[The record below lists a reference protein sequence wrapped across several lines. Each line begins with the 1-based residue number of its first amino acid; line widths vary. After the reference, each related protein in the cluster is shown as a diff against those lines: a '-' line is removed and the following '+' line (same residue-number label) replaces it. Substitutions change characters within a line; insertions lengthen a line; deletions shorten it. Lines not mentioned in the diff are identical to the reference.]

1 MKHRVKWISVLTL
14 VLVMALSL
22 GFIGQF
28 ATPKVQAATSSEL
41 QKQLEELERQKAEKD
56 KEMAALKSQI
66 DANADE
72 MTKLVQQKN
81 VVEQE
86 MNMLWEKL
94 QLTNSQISA
103 YRLLIADKQEELED
117 AKERLAQLQEE
128 NKLRIRAM
136 EKNSRVS
143 FWSVLFSSNSF
154 MEYLDRMKMIKE
166 IREEDNRRLQEMKD
180 TAQQVED
187 AQAEL
192 VAQQAALEESRKEIE
207 QMQVQLEEKQAQAD
221 QILIDLK
228 KDADALAEKQAQLAE
243 EEAALLDAMAKKEDE
258 IDEAKLREWYATSV
272 PPGVGNTVNG
282 ITWVMPTVYRG
293 VSSPFGWR
301 NNPMKPGT
309 QEYHRGVDL
318 PGAGGTP
325 IYATRGGQVTEA
337 GYNNIMG
344 NYVWINHGDGYK
356 SVYMHMQNNSLMVKT
371 GDYVVAGQQI
381 GKMGTTGSSTGNH
394 LHFGVY
400 YNGNAVDP
408 MPLIKG

>member
-1 MKHRVKWISVLTL
+1 MKYRVKWISALAL

-22 GFIGQF
+22 GFVGKV
-28 ATPKVQAATSSEL
+28 TTGTVQAATSSEL
-41 QKQLEELERQKAEKD
+41 EKQLEELERQKAEKD
-56 KEMAALKSQI
+56 KEIAALKGQI
-66 DANADE
+66 DANASE

-94 QLTNSQISA
+94 ELTNSQISA
-103 YRLLIADKQEELED
+103 YNLLIADKQEELD
-117 AKERLAQLQEE
+117 AANERLAQLREE

-154 MEYLDRMKMIKE
+154 MEYLDRMKMINE

-180 TAQQVED
+180 TAKLVED
-187 AQAEL
+187 AKEEL
-192 VAQQAALEESRKEIE
+192 VERQAALEASREEIE
-207 QMQVQLEEKQAQAD
+207 KTKITLEEKRAQAD
-221 QILIDLK
+221 EILIELK
-228 KDADALAEKQAQLAE
+228 KDADALAALRAEMEAE
-243 EEAALLDAMAKKEDE
+243 EQRLSDAMAKKEDE

-272 PPGVGNTVNG
+272 PPGIGNTVNG

-293 VSSPFGWR
+293 VSSAFGWR
-301 NNPMKPGT
+301 PNPFGGGM
-309 QEYHRGVDL
+309 EYHRGVDL
-318 PGAGGTP
+318 PGPRGTP
-325 IYATRGGQVTEA
+325 IYATRGGQVTDA
-337 GYNNIMG
+337 SYNGIMG

-356 SVYMHMQNNSLMVKT
+356 SVYMHMDDYSLMVKT

-381 GKMGTTGSSTGNH
+381 GKMGTTGSSTGYH

-400 YNGNAVDP
+400 YNGNPVDP
-408 MPLIKG
+408 MPLVKG